1 MNFTEPIFLSFFAV
15 TWAVFLCLRT
25 KEQRIGWLVLAS
37 TIFYAKA
44 GPQFVFLLGFVSWV
58 DFTLARRIFAAT
70 DRKRKRFLLSL
81 SIASNLGI
89 LIVFKYSGF
98 LARTVNSVTA
108 ALGLGAWLP
117 EVDPP
122 LPLAIS
128 FFTFE
133 ALSYSIDVYRG
144 KFEPTRRLRDFFAFI
159 SFFPHLVA
167 GPIVR
172 AGEFLPQI
180 DRDPVE
186 KVRLSGLFLILV
198 GFAKKLLFADTL
210 GAWAVDPVFAA
221 PASYGTFDLWI
232 AVYCYAFQIF
242 LDFSGYTDI
251 AVGLARLFGI
261 DLGLNFDAPYLATS
275 FREFWARWHISLS
288 TWFRDYVYLPL
299 GGNKVS
305 RLKGIRNI
313 AVVFLLSGLWHGA
326 AWKFLVWGGL
336 HGLFLILDRYCTELK
351 AEHTNEWEVPEWF
364 WQSLSTLVVFQSVCF
379 AWIFFRA
386 PTLGDAFAFFGH
398 MFRPNAELATEH
410 LSDGILIVLCLA
422 FLSHRLVEPHRYAWA
437 EKFWKLPAV
446 VQSAV
451 ALILCLGVYELSLQN
466 IGKMAFIYFQF

>member
-15 TWAVFLCLRT
+15 TWAVFLCLRS

-44 GPQFVFLLGFVSWV
+44 GPQFVLLLGFVSLV
-58 DFTLARRIFAAT
+58 DFHLAQRIFAS
-70 DRKRKRFLLSL
+70 KRARDKRFYLTLSV
-81 SIASNLGI
+81 ASNLGV
-89 LIVFKYSGF
+89 LTAFKYSGF
-98 LARTVNSVTA
+98 LARSFNGVTR
-108 ALGLGAWLP
+108 ALGAGDWLP

-180 DRDPVE
+180 AKDPLDRI
-186 KVRLSGLFLILV
+186 RYSGVFLILI
-198 GFAKKLLFADTL
+198 GFAKKLLLADSL
-210 GAWAVDPVFAA
+210 GAWAVDPVFAS
-221 PASYGTFDLWI
+221 PASFGTFDLWI

-251 AVGLARLFGI
+251 AVGLARLFGV

-275 FREFWARWHISLS
+275 FREFWSRWHISLS

-299 GGNKVS
+299 GGNRVS
-305 RLKGIRNI
+305 RIKWIRNI

-336 HGLFLILDRYCTELK
+336 HGLFLVLDRFCTHLK
-351 AEHTNEWEVPEWF
+351 AEHTHEWEVPDWF
-364 WQSLSTLVVFQSVCF
+364 WQTLSTVVVFNGVCF

-386 PTLGDAFAFFGH
+386 ADLSAAFSFIRH
-398 MFRPNAELATEH
+398 MFHPNAELATEH
-410 LSDGILIVLCLA
+410 LSDGILIVLCVALLA
-422 FLSHRLVEPHRYAWA
+422 HRLVEPYRYAWS

-446 VQSAV
+446 VQSAFAFV
-451 ALILCLGVYELSLQN
+451 LCLGVYELSLQN

>member
-25 KEQRIGWLVLAS
+25 REQRIGWLVLAS
-37 TIFYAKA
+37 TVFYAKA
-44 GPQFVFLLGFVSWV
+44 GPQFVLLLGFVSLV
-58 DFTLARRIFAAT
+58 DFNLARRIHAAT
-70 DRKRKRFLLSL
+70 DLQHKRFYLWL
-81 SIASNLGI
+81 SIASNLGV
-89 LIVFKYSGF
+89 LFAFKYSAF
-98 LARTVNSVTA
+98 LARSANGVTR
-108 ALGLGAWLP
+108 ALGWGAWLP
-117 EVDPP
+117 EIDPP

-144 KFEPTRRLRDFFAFI
+144 KFAPTRRLRDFFAFI

-180 DRDPVE
+180 DRDPIE
-186 KVRLSGLFLILV
+186 KVRFSGVFLILI
-198 GFAKKLLFADTL
+198 GFAKKLLLADTL

-221 PASYGTFDLWI
+221 PANFSTFDLWI

-251 AVGLARLFGI
+251 AVGLARLFGV
-261 DLGLNFDAPYLATS
+261 DLGLNFNAPYLAAS
-275 FREFWARWHISLS
+275 FREFWSRWHISLS

-299 GGNKVS
+299 GGNRVS
-305 RLKGIRNI
+305 RPKWIRNV

-336 HGLFLILDRYCTELK
+336 HGVFLVLDRVCTDFKAKHTRDWEL
-351 AEHTNEWEVPEWF
+351 PEWL
-364 WQSLSTLVVFQSVCF
+364 WQALSTLVVFQSVCF

-386 PTLGDAFAFFGH
+386 ADLPAAFSFIGQ
-398 MFRPNAELATEH
+398 MFRPNAELAIDH
-410 LSDGILIVLCLA
+410 LSDGILIVLCVA
-422 FLSHRLVEPHRYAWA
+422 FLSHRLVEPYRYAWA
-437 EKFWKLPAV
+437 EKFWRFAPV
-446 VQSAV
+446 VQSAIV
-451 ALILCLGVYELSLQN
+451 LILALGVYELSLRN